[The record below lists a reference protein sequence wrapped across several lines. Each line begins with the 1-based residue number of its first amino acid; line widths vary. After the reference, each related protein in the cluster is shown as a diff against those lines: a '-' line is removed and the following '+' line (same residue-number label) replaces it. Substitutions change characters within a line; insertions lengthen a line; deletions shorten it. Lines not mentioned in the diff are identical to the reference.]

1 MLNKLLSGRFIFTI
15 VSAFVFAS
23 MSMNGFID
31 KNDVMQM
38 VMMVAIFYFN
48 RNDRNTPEQPKGV

>member
-1 MLNKLLSGRFIFTI
+1 MLRKLLSGRFIFTI
-15 VSAFVFAS
+15 VSAFVFAF
-23 MSMNGFID
+23 MSMNGLID